1 MMFCSLILSWATIIG
16 QSDYANCQPST
27 DTPQA
32 LEGYV
37 RVDTLVTVLDVT
49 QFASEISG
57 GAPTNAGVGSR
68 SGGSSLFAKPGGS
81 DGERRIRGRSAGV
94 AAISESPASGSRRD
108 STSVT
113 TDSQPA
119 AVMIGERSAG
129 EGSGDGIKPLAE
141 LLAEQVT
148 IIIPLR
154 TLLTEGACLEG
165 GSRSKSYK
173 MKIIR

>member
-57 GAPTNAGVGSR
+57 GAPPNAGVGSR
-68 SGGSSLFAKPGGS
+68 SGGSSLVAKPGGS
-81 DGERRIRGRSAGV
+81 DGEQRIQGPSAGV

-119 AVMIGERSAG
+119 AVIGGRSAG

-154 TLLTEGACLEG
+154 TLLTEGACLD
-165 GSRSKSYK
+165 SWRVDIHLYK
-173 MKIIR
+173 NLIK